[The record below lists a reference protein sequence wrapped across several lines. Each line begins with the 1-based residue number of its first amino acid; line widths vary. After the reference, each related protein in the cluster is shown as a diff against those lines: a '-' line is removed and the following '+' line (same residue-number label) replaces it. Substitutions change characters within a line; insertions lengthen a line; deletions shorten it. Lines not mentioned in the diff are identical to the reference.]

1 MAAPISQFCLCLGLA
16 SLAADMAH
24 ADNLGLRA
32 ATLGLNSTGAD
43 QNGAHLN
50 LDYTITAHHGFELN
64 FDLANTEIGTIGGVR
79 AGLYL
84 IPAADRR
91 YGLFAY
97 LADLNNESSRWGGLG
112 IQGRRQIAGL
122 GLGAYGGFS
131 VRDSAM
137 ATRPLGDAD
146 VLFAGGEIRLDLGPS
161 WQGFAQI
168 GFAEFDE
175 LRLSTT
181 QITGEIGVQW
191 LDHSGA
197 VAVTASYGFEDF
209 SNPALRDRGQF
220 RLGVEIA
227 LGKRAVYTP
236 LPFADPFL
244 PVVAR
249 GL

>member
-24 ADNLGLRA
+24 ANNLGLRA
-32 ATLGLNSTGAD
+32 ATLRLNSTGAD

-50 LDYTITAHHGFELN
+50 LDYAITTHHGFEVN
-64 FDLANTEIGTIGGVR
+64 CNLADTEIGTIGAVR
-79 AGLYL
+79 AGLHL
-84 IPAADRR
+84 SPAADRR
-91 YGLFAY
+91 YGLFPY
-97 LADLNNESSRWGGLG
+97 LADLNNESTRWGGLG
-112 IQGRRQIAGL
+112 IQGRREIAGL
-122 GLGAYGGFS
+122 TLGAYGGFGL
-131 VRDSAM
+131 RDSAM

-146 VLFAGGEIRLDLGPS
+146 VLFAGGEIHLDLGPT

-168 GFAEFDE
+168 GLAEFDE

-181 QITGEIGVQW
+181 QVTGEIGVQW
-191 LDHSGA
+191 LDRSGA
-197 VAVTASYGFEDF
+197 VAVTASYGFEEF
-209 SNPALRDRGQF
+209 SNPALRDRGHF
-220 RLGVEIA
+220 RLGVKIA
-227 LGKRAVYTP
+227 LGKRPVYTP

>member
-1 MAAPISQFCLCLGLA
+1 MAAPISQFCLCPGLA
-16 SLAADMAH
+16 SLAAEMAH
-24 ADNLGLRA
+24 ANNLGLRA

-50 LDYTITAHHGFELN
+50 LDYAITAHHRFEVN
-64 FDLANTEIGTIGGVR
+64 FDLAHTEIGTNGAVR
-79 AGLYL
+79 AGLH
-84 IPAADRR
+84 ISPAADRR

-112 IQGRRQIAGL
+112 IQGRREIAGL
-122 GLGAYGGFS
+122 TLGAYGGFGL
-131 VRDSAM
+131 RDSAM
-137 ATRPLGDAD
+137 ATRPFGDAD
-146 VLFAGGEIRLDLGPS
+146 VLFAGGDIRFDLGPS

-168 GFAEFDE
+168 RLAEFDE

-227 LGKRAVYTP
+227 LGKRPVNTP
-236 LPFADPFL
+236 LPCADPFL

>member
-50 LDYTITAHHGFELN
+50 LNYAIAAHHWFEVN
-64 FDLANTEIGTIGGVR
+64 FDLADTEIGTIGAVR
-79 AGLYL
+79 AGLHL
-84 IPAADRR
+84 SPASDRR

-112 IQGRRQIAGL
+112 IQGRREIAGL
-122 GLGAYGGFS
+122 TLGAHGGFGL
-131 VRDSAM
+131 RDSAM

-146 VLFAGGEIRLDLGPS
+146 VLFAGGEIRLDLGPA

-168 GFAEFDE
+168 GLAEFDE

-181 QITGEIGVQW
+181 QITGKIGVQW

-197 VAVTASYGFEDF
+197 VAVTASYGFEEF
-209 SNPALRDRGQF
+209 SNLVLRDRGQF

-227 LGKRAVYTP
+227 LGKRPVHTP